1 MPDTELDRATAIVRM
16 AETEGFMILK
26 EWIDNRISILTNKIL
41 AGESD
46 IRVDSIVKSKKGTK
60 LDITVLNIS
69 KDADR
74 QEIKTWKLLLDKI
87 ASSNKII
94 FQKG

>member
-1 MPDTELDRATAIVRM
+1 MPNTELDRATAIVRM
-16 AETEGFMILK
+16 SESEGFLVLK

-41 AGESD
+41 SGESD
-46 IRVDSIVKSKKGTK
+46 IRVDSVVKSKKGAK

-74 QEIKTWKLLLDKI
+74 QEIKTWKLLLDKV
-87 ASSNKII
+87 ASSSRIV
-94 FQKG
+94 FLKG